1 MFSFYEE
8 RFPVPKFSYIDTRLG
23 QLHIAEEGSGEVLLL
38 LHQTPRSWDEFRE
51 LIPLLSNKFHV
62 IAMDMYGFGQ
72 SQKFPS
78 PHTIDDYADGVAAL
92 LEALHLHE
100 INLMGH
106 HTGALVAF
114 AFSATHPEFV
124 KNLILSAAPFAD
136 EEFRKHSAG
145 GEGVDDATIKEDGSH
160 LTENWA
166 KRYPFYPKNR
176 PDLLNRYIHDSL
188 SAGLDPV
195 EGHFACAR
203 YEIEKGL
210 SNIACPVLIIGAS
223 DDPFSLPH
231 VDRFYTS
238 LPNASRIEKV
248 IIQGGMIPL
257 IEQKAPEIAPVVAAF
272 LEKGI

>member
-1 MFSFYEE
+1 M
-8 RFPVPKFSYIDTRLG
+8 PKFSYIDTPLG
-23 QLHIAEEGSGEVLLL
+23 QLHIAEEGSGDVLLL

-51 LIPLLSNKFHV
+51 VIPLLSDRFHV

-78 PHTIDDYADGVAAL
+78 PHSIDDYADGVAAL
-92 LEALHLHE
+92 VDALKLSE

-114 AFSATHPEFV
+114 AFTARFPHVV
-124 KNLILSAAPFAD
+124 KNLVLSAAPFTGA
-136 EEFRKHSAG
+136 EYRRHSAG
-145 GEGVDDATIKEDGSH
+145 GEGVDDAVIKEDGSH

-210 SNIACPVLIIGAS
+210 SQITCPVLLIGAS
-223 DDPFSLPH
+223 EDPFSLPH
-231 VDRFYTS
+231 VDRFYNS
-238 LPNASRIEKV
+238 LPNSARIEK
-248 IIQGGMIPL
+248 IIIEGGMIPL
-257 IEQKAPEIAPVVAAF
+257 MEQKSSEIAPAVKSF
-272 LEKGI
+272 LEKGRHE